1 MAGGTPEEI
10 MGYRFTAKPLPRW
23 RRLIRDSWPYWQASA
38 PKFILTVTK
47 LDSSAQKQTIKWFVK
62 FENKDFIKGKLDV
75 SSLRLGKPV
84 DFVIEGIFLGYTG
97 DTLLVLPPD
106 LTSPKPTKYR
116 TVYAFHT
123 TQKSWLGLTLVAAA
137 LAGIFAALGY
147 WLLGLIN

>member
-23 RRLIRDSWPYWQASA
+23 RRLTFDFWPYWQASA

-47 LDSSAQKQTIKWFVK
+47 LDSSAQSRAIRWFVI
-62 FENKDFIKGKLDV
+62 FANGHFINRELDI
-75 SSLRLGKPV
+75 SSLQLGKSV
-84 DFVIEGIFLGYTG
+84 DFVIDGIFLGYTG

-106 LTSPKPTKYR
+106 LTSPKPKSYR
-116 TVYAFHT
+116 TVYSFHT
-123 TQKSWLGLTLVAAA
+123 TPKSWLALTFVAA
-137 LAGIFAALGY
+137 LFAGIFAALGY